1 MDLIHIFWMIKDI
14 EHFLMCLLAIFF
26 DEVALN
32 FLLILYWIDWFLT
45 IEHPEFFIDSAN
57 VFSLS

>member
-1 MDLIHIFWMIKDI
+1 MIKDI
-14 EHFLMCLLAIFF
+14 EHLLMCLFAVLS

-32 FLLILYWIDWFLT
+32 FLLILYWTDGFLT
-45 IEHPEFFIDSAN
+45 IEHLEFFIDSAN